1 MGTGHN
7 KSVDFSELIPAIESK
22 QVWELEPSDEREC
35 NDLPQAVYDALQN
48 PVDFPPLDSAIV
60 PGDRVAIAVDP
71 RVPSVAEI
79 VLGAAKAIGQTEA
92 GAIDIVLTDEA
103 RRETLDS
110 IRDVVD
116 SDVNVLVHHSFDRDG
131 LRYLAADTAADP
143 IYLNRYLVDADFVL
157 PIVVSPRDETSESQ
171 DLTGVFPR
179 FADSASRLRAASNA
193 DQQANDTS
201 GLAWQLGIHV
211 MVSLMTARNG
221 RVTAVIVGTPFDA
234 GQRMKELQQKAP
246 EFPETPSLVVVSLDG
261 DGQQQ
266 TWGNAARAVSIAAR
280 HADTESTIVLWSEID
295 SPPTG
300 QLLTL
305 ASDSD
310 ANARLEPVES
320 GDGFPIWDDTVLIA
334 ETIRQVASE
343 HRLLIHSS
351 IDRETI
357 ESLGLGVVESADEL
371 TRLSESFDSCG
382 VIRAAQFAGSLHSLA
397 PSASE

>member
-1 MGTGHN
+1 MGTGHK
-7 KSVDFSELIPAIESK
+7 KSVNFSQLIPAIGSK

-71 RVPSVAEI
+71 RVPSVAQI
-79 VLGAAKAIGQTEA
+79 VLGAVKAIGQTEA
-92 GAIDIVLTDEA
+92 GGIDIVLTDET
-103 RRETLDS
+103 RPETVDS

-116 SDVNVLVHHSFDRDG
+116 KDVNVLVHHSFDRDA
-131 LRYLAADTAADP
+131 LRYLAADAAADP

-171 DLTGVFPR
+171 DATGVFPC

-211 MVSLMTARNG
+211 MISLMTARNG
-221 RVTAVIVGTPFDA
+221 HVTTVIVGTPFDA
-234 GQRMKELQQKAP
+234 AQRMKEFQQKAP
-246 EFPETPSLVVVSLDG
+246 EFPEKPSLVVVSLDG

-280 HADTESTIVLWSEID
+280 HADTDSTIVLWSEID

-300 QLLTL
+300 QILAL

-310 ANARLEPVES
+310 ARLEPVES

-343 HRLLIHSS
+343 HRLLIHSR

-357 ESLGLGVVESADEL
+357 ESLGFGVVESADEL
-371 TRLSESFDSCG
+371 TRVSESFDSCG
-382 VIRAAQFAGSLHSLA
+382 VIRAAQFGGSLHSLA
-397 PSASE
+397 SSASE